1 MDVHKHSAFER
12 LEIVETGRRRRC
24 SEDEKLRIVMENQSA
39 PGLVS
44 ATARRH
50 GIPRT
55 QLEMW
60 LRSFRTEPPA
70 AKPEPAF
77 VPALMA
83 PEAMSE
89 PFAAADDVA
98 MAVELPTGGRLRI
111 AASTPPALAA
121 ALLWALGPPALR
133 HVA

>member
-12 LEIVETGRRRRC
+12 LEIVEMGRRRRW
-24 SEDEKLRIVMENQSA
+24 SEDEKLRIVMESQSA
-39 PGLVS
+39 PRLVS

-50 GIPRT
+50 GISRS
-55 QLEMW
+55 QLGMW
-60 LRSFRTEPPA
+60 LRSFRAEPPA

-77 VPALMA
+77 VPVLMA
-83 PEAMSE
+83 PGAISK

-98 MAVELPTGGRLRI
+98 MVVELPTGGRLRI

-121 ALLWALGPPALR
+121 AVLKALR
-133 HVA
+133 